1 MTNITTLHSHA
12 YLTKK
17 AFTLAELQAACG
29 RDNVYLQQSKIE
41 TVNGWYQDVF
51 IFRHMVNIYGQ
62 KSAERILPKR
72 IEYVHAIGKLND
84 KFAYGKTAGAFTPI
98 GFSLEQLPF
107 LTKIIVCAGLA
118 DGFRIFQATGIPVAC
133 GVGELQISNICQD
146 ILKVNNS
153 IEIIAAGDNDYPGIK
168 AVHSSGM
175 SYALPDIEKDWSDI
189 YQNEGPDELK
199 KQINNVYPP
208 LPLFPDRHYAHKLK
222 REPLKH
228 ELTKN
233 INKLERCAG
242 LEETANMA
250 YSILEKYEFRMPFE
264 FDLGELTKQI
274 TLACKHTLS
283 AVNVQDLSSIIHTRI
298 SKRKRKSLA
307 LTHFDSREVKKKH
320 YLHELPGLPH
330 FTARDFT
337 GVLAVRAWKSIGKT
351 QLIGQPFLSSKQNQ
365 GLALG
370 LCHRISL
377 TFESASRLKLDHYQ
391 DKFLN
396 VDETLGL
403 AACLPSIT
411 KKKHDNFYKN
421 LDYIFIDEIAQG
433 LNFLES
439 SQCSTSDGTN
449 ADVYKKLKTI
459 VAKAK
464 CVVVVDAEL
473 NDRVIKFLETCR
485 PGEKF
490 HVYDINEKPQTIRKA
505 GADFQR
511 ANKYDFRKKD
521 INYIVGDKALSRGYG
536 DMLARL
542 KEKQNLWIAV
552 ESSGRAAALGK
563 FLKQQMPDDFKCLV
577 INADSKGQE
586 EQIRFLNDADNVS
599 KEYQVI
605 IHSPVISSGLSIEH
619 RNQPEHFDHGYFI
632 GGGFAI
638 TPSDA
643 SQMLA
648 RVRYLTHS
656 TLLLI
661 SNNKKESVKDARAIL
676 IGKEQAS
683 ILDGNHIDATE
694 FDRFCAD
701 IKQDEAAAK
710 ADFINGLLWLLEQEG
725 HKISPLD
732 KPFDDLEAEI
742 KAARDEAKEEYNAN
756 ILAACDIDSSYAFEL
771 SKKSSKTW
779 QETCE
784 YQKYLIKHSLNRET
798 LTDYDLENWDDGR
811 VMSKM
816 RRYAACYQETAFQE
830 KENIEHLSHRKFSK
844 ARVYAYQYIFDG
856 IDIEGNQRI
865 TQQQANTIV
874 KRVIKKRYLLAE
886 LGIVPGKFGKY
897 YELTSQGNDP
907 FPFPKA
913 PMKDV
918 QGIFR
923 LMGLELLRKDNY
935 HREENQNDYAVSL
948 ELIQDVEELCNE
960 IDFSRLGGYLLKD
973 KAANAEIK
981 VEYWQTIKELVVLL
995 IETANKPYLARSM
1008 LNKECETLG
1017 IERTNPEV
1025 KALYEKI
1032 RAAGG

>member
-1 MTNITTLHSHA
+1 MTNVTHLHSHA
-12 YLTKK
+12 YLDKK
-17 AFTLAELQAACG
+17 GFTLAELQAACG
-29 RDNVYLQQSKIE
+29 SHAIYLQQSKIE
-41 TVNGWYQDVF
+41 TSNGWYQDKF
-51 IFRHMVNIYGQ
+51 LFRTMINIYGEQ
-62 KSAERILPKR
+62 SAERILPKR
-72 IEYVHAIGKLND
+72 IEYIHAIGKLND

-98 GFSLEQLPF
+98 GFTLEQIVSL
-107 LTKIIVCAGLA
+107 KQIIVCAGLA
-118 DGFRIFQATGIPVAC
+118 DGFRLFQASGIPVAC
-133 GVGELQISNICQD
+133 GVGELQINNICQD
-146 ILKVNNS
+146 LLKVNPNL
-153 IEIIAAGDNDYPGIK
+153 EIIAAGDNDYAGIK
-168 AVHSSGM
+168 AVHTSGM
-175 SYALPDIEKDWSDI
+175 PYILPIVEKDWSDI
-189 YQNEGPDELK
+189 YQNEGPVKLK
-199 KQINNVYPP
+199 KQINNVYPA
-208 LPLFPDRHYAHKLK
+208 LALFPDRHYAHKLQ
-222 REPLKH
+222 RQILKH
-228 ELTKN
+228 ELSKN

-242 LEETANMA
+242 LEETATMA

-274 TLACKHTLS
+274 TLACKHTLN

-298 SKRKRKSLA
+298 SKRKRKSLT
-307 LTHFDSREVKKKH
+307 LTHFDSKAVKKKH

-330 FTARDFT
+330 FTPRDFT

-351 QLIGQPFLSSKQNQ
+351 QLIGQPFLESKQNQ

-411 KKKHDNFYKN
+411 KKKHANFYEN
-421 LDYIFIDEIAQG
+421 LDYVFIDEIAQG

-439 SQCSTSDGTN
+439 NQCSTSDGTN
-449 ADVYKKLKTI
+449 ADVYEKLKTI

-473 NDRVIKFLETCR
+473 NDRVINFLEVCR

-521 INYIVGDKALSRGYG
+521 VNYIVGDKALSRGYG

-542 KEKQNLWIAV
+542 KEKQNLWIAL
-552 ESSGRAAALGK
+552 ESSKRAAALGK

-577 INADSKGQE
+577 INADTKNE
-586 EQIRFLNDADNVS
+586 PEQIRFLNDADNVS

-605 IHSPVISSGLSIEH
+605 IHSPVISSGLSVEH
-619 RNQPEHFDHGYFI
+619 KNQPEHFDHGYFI
-632 GGGFAI
+632 GGGFTI

-648 RVRYLTHS
+648 RVRYLSTS

-661 SNNKKESVKDARAIL
+661 SNNKKPDVKDARAIL

-683 ILDGNHIDATE
+683 ILDGNHLDFTE
-694 FDRFCAD
+694 FDRFCAL

-710 ADFINGLLWLLEQEG
+710 ADFINGLLWLLEEEG
-725 HKISPLD
+725 HNVTALD
-732 KPFDDLEAEI
+732 KPFEDLEKEI
-742 KAARDEAKEEYNAN
+742 KAARDEAKDEYKTN
-756 ILAACDIDSSYAFEL
+756 ILNASDIDSSYAFEL

-784 YQKYLIKHSLNRET
+784 YQKYLIKHSLNREV
-798 LTDYDLENWDDGR
+798 LTDYDFENWDDGR

-816 RRYAACYQETAFQE
+816 RRYAACYQETAFEE
-830 KENIEHLSHRKFSK
+830 KADIEHLSHRKFSK

-856 IDIEGNQRI
+856 IDIEGNERI
-865 TQQQANTIV
+865 TQQQAQTII
-874 KRVIKKRYLLAE
+874 KRVIKKRYMLAE
-886 LGIVPGKFGKY
+886 LGVVPGKFGKY
-897 YELTSQGNDP
+897 YELTSQGSDP

-935 HREENQNDYAVSL
+935 HKEENQNDYAVNL
-948 ELIQDVEELCNE
+948 ELVQDIEELCNE

-973 KAANAEIK
+973 KAGNAEI
-981 VEYWQTIKELVVLL
+981 ELEHWQIISNLVVSL
-995 IETANKPYLARSM
+995 IEHANQPYLARTM
-1008 LNKECETLG
+1008 LNKECEKLG
-1017 IERTNPEV
+1017 IERTKPEV
-1025 KALYEKI
+1025 KALYDKI
-1032 RAAGG
+1032 RVAGG